1 MKQKEKLMGNI
12 FANKKPVA
20 TEKVEDDYIGGGGT
34 LETDIYPAEI
44 KYAYIGKSQ
53 RSDARSLNLSL
64 KIGNSEQNHTIWMT
78 NGKGEV
84 TYKDKKS
91 GEEKNL
97 PGFNQVNSLAMLL
110 LSKEVG
116 DLDVEEKVI
125 NLYDYESK
133 KEIPQSVE
141 CFTELHGEKLQV
153 ALQKQI
159 VDKTQKNENTGE
171 YDPTGETR
179 ETNEIIKFFPED
191 LAVTISEVAHY
202 VESLGGDFDD
212 VLGDGDLGKAI
223 GQMSEENAQ
232 YATKWLDKNRGQT
245 WDRSTKTEGKSF
257 GGGKAKSEGGSEKK
271 KSSLFDD

>member
-1 MKQKEKLMGNI
+1 MGNI
-12 FANKKPVA
+12 FANKKPVK

-34 LETDIYPAEI
+34 LETDIYEAEI

-53 RSDARSLNLSL
+53 RSEARSLNLSL
-64 KIGNSEQNHTIWMT
+64 KVGGKEQTHTIWMT
-78 NGKGEV
+78 NGAGEV

-97 PGFNQVNSLAMLL
+97 PGYNQVNSLAMLL

-116 DLDVEEKVI
+116 DLDVEEKTLS
-125 NLYDYESK
+125 LYDYESK
-133 KEIPQSVE
+133 KEIPQAVE
-141 CFTELHGEKLQV
+141 CFVELHGEKLSV

-159 VDKTQKNENTGE
+159 VDKTQKNESTGE

-179 ETNEIIKFFPED
+179 ETNEIIKFFPEGK
-191 LAVTISEVAHY
+191 LVTISEVAHY

-212 VLGDGDLGKAI
+212 VLSDGDLLKAI
-223 GQMSEENAQ
+223 GQMDDDAGA
-232 YATKWLDKNRGQT
+232 YAEKWLDKNRGQT
-245 WDRSTKTEGKSF
+245 WDRSTKAEGKSF
-257 GGGKAKSEGGSEKK
+257 GGGNKSGGGSSEKK